1 MTVVVIPLG
10 FKKVIKEKQ
19 QDMERRRIAVDNLSA
34 FFLIVSFI

>member
-19 QDMERRRIAVDNLSA
+19 QDMERRIAVDNLSA